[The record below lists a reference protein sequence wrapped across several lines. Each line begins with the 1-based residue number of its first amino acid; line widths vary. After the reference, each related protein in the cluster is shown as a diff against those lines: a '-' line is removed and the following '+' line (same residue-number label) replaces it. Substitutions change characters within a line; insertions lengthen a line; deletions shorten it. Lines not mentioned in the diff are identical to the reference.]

1 MYTWLFWRA
10 LQAPPITNP
19 LFVQVRGIDRPS
31 WLDRAWNLFMGLM
44 LVMLFV
50 KPPIFVIA
58 ILLIPI
64 AYPILSS
71 TCYGVIFALRTS
83 SMIFT
88 RRQQGSYDLIRLT
101 PGGAWQAFWGVCAG
115 SVHHN
120 GDLDRLYHYLKRII
134 TILLTMGVF
143 MLIASLVLPTERL
156 KIEFAT
162 MGIAVFTVI
171 ALMYLE
177 LSQLSIISILIG
189 MLFAISARTTVDSR
203 IGALVGFLT
212 VQLTIYLTSA
222 VLILSLL
229 YPRLTTIDISPV
241 IAMLIACTVV
251 LAYISIVRELVMLIL
266 WRLISRGL
274 NTAQDDM
281 RYLLTTS

>member
-10 LQAPPITNP
+10 LQAPPIKNP
-19 LFVQVRGIDRPS
+19 LFLQMRGIDRPS

-44 LVMLFV
+44 LVMLFL

-143 MLIASLVLPTERL
+143 MVIASFVLPTEHL

-189 MLFAISARTTVDSR
+189 MLFAIYARTTVDSR

-222 VLILSLL
+222 VLIFSFL
-229 YPRLTTIDISPV
+229 YPRLMMTDISPV
-241 IAMLIACTVV
+241 IAMLIACTIL
-251 LAYISIVRELVMLIL
+251 LAYVSIVRELVMLIL

-281 RYLLTTS
+281 RYLTSV

>member
-189 MLFAISARTTVDSR
+189 MLFAIYARTTVDSR